1 MLLNSKI
8 SQVVK
13 CANTPD
19 LILFSPN
26 KYKMSDKIILKHLK
40 IDFKKLKIKQVFCIV
55 CGK

>member
-1 MLLNSKI
+1 MLLSSKI

-26 KYKMSDKIILKHLK
+26 KYKMNDKIILKHLK